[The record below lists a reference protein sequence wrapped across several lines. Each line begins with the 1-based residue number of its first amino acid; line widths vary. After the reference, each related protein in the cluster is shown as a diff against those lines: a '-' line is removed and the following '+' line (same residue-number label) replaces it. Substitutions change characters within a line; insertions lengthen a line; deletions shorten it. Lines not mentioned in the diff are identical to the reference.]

1 MKYKFLRIAFVSG
14 NPFQPSLD
22 CASKAGA
29 YLSGV
34 LLGANLLGRLKGL
47 YLQHFVTYK

>member
-1 MKYKFLRIAFVSG
+1 MKYNFLRIAFVSG

-22 CASKAGA
+22 FASKAGA

-34 LLGANLLGRLKGL
+34 LLGVNLLGRLQGL